1 MEKTLSKNF
10 KIFNEQKLNMKQKEM
25 IIDFNND
32 RLNVKGLD
40 DWRWKKTKNH
50 DPSGESPNFF
60 QTRRREKGE
69 RESRKNARFIMAA
82 QKVKKYNGKDEVLAM
97 NEVRKRR
104 DGYMCGMRVS

>member
-40 DWRWKKTKNH
+40 DWRLKKTKNH
-50 DPSGESPNFF
+50 DLSGDSPSFF
-60 QTRRREKGE
+60 QARRRAKGQ
-69 RESRKNARFIMAA
+69 RESRKNAGFVDAA
-82 QKVKKYNGKDEVLAM
+82 KKVKKYTSKDEIVAY
-97 NEVRKRR
+97 NEERERR
-104 DGYMCGMRVS
+104 EGYMCGMRLG

>member
-1 MEKTLSKNF
+1 LRVEKTLSKNF

-50 DPSGESPNFF
+50 DPSGESASFF
-60 QTRRREKGE
+60 QARRRVKGE
-69 RESRKNARFIMAA
+69 RESRKNCGFAIAL
-82 QKVKKYNGKDEVLAM
+82 QKVKKYNRKDQVFA
-97 NEVRKRR
+97 
-104 DGYMCGMRVS
+104 